1 MEPGDVRHSLQGRL
15 KSWTPNARSGRTE
28 GIQLTLQS
36 GAGEML
42 VLGCL
47 CRMVSAFVSFYLF
60 SFGVG
65 GFSKSPTLVP
75 SV

>member
-1 MEPGDVRHSLQGRL
+1 MESGDVRHSLQGRL
-15 KSWTPNARSGRTE
+15 KSWTPNARSSRTE

-42 VLGCL
+42 VPGCPCCMIQL
-47 CRMVSAFVSFYLF
+47 LLAFVSF

-65 GFSKSPTLVP
+65 GS
-75 SV
+75 